1 VTMVDPVG
9 EPRLAV
15 RLHLFGQPSE
25 EVARVLQGPPPPG
38 ILLSVEPERWSEAAA
53 GAAPLG
59 TAVHVLAE
67 RLRHRLDLVAFVVD
81 AAEELGWR
89 AALEGDEIV
98 LTTTGT
104 VEDALEALERAGILG
119 PMSKV
124 ADVDPATGL
133 PRLEALG
140 EASGRR

>member
-1 VTMVDPVG
+1 MADPVG

-15 RLHLFGQPSE
+15 RLHLFARPSE
-25 EVARVLQGPPPPG
+25 ELARVLEGPPPPG
-38 ILLSVEPERWSEAAA
+38 LLLAVEPERWSEAAPDA
-53 GAAPLG
+53 VPLG

-67 RLRHRLDLVAFVVD
+67 RLRHRLDLVAFVVE

-89 AALEGDEIV
+89 AALERDDIV

-133 PRLEALG
+133 PRLETVVEVPG
-140 EASGRR
+140 GR